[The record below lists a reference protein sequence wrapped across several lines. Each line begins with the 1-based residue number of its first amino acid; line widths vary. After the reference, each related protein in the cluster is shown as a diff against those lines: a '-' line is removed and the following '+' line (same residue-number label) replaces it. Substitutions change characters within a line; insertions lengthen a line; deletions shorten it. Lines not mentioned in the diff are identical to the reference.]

1 MKNFSRTA
9 LIATGFAVLT
19 ACASTGGGDTVARVI
34 ENPDQVT
41 CRTKVK
47 TGTRIGVKECRT
59 NRSWAESQRRS
70 RAYADS
76 ISRAGNQTN
85 NMPGAGN

>member
-1 MKNFSRTA
+1 MKNIARAA
-9 LIATGFAVLT
+9 LFATGFALLT
-19 ACASTGGGDTVARVI
+19 ACASTGDGDTVARVI
-34 ENPDQVT
+34 ENPDEVT

-59 NRSWAESQRRS
+59 NRSWAESKRRS

-76 ISRAGNQTN
+76 VSRTGNQTN